1 VVADLSHLPARC
13 RFIAMMPQWD
23 FLDFLARE
31 ARRYPGFE
39 LSMNAEVTSLVERDG
54 RICGVKLKNQEILA
68 DLVIGADGRH
78 STVRAQARLQ
88 GEEFGVPMDV
98 LWFRLSR
105 KASDPEATMGRF
117 TAGRIVI
124 LLNRGDYW
132 QCGYVISKGAA
143 EEVRRAGLPAFRAGI
158 GKVLPFLA
166 ERAAELVDWERIKL
180 LTVRVDRLRQWYRP
194 GLLCIGDAAHAM
206 SPVAGVGINLA
217 IQDAVAAA
225 NILATPLK
233 DNRVSVDDLRKV
245 QKRREWPVRVTQQ
258 LQLMIQK
265 RLIARACKATRA
277 SPRRSSFACSR
288 CFPRCAAFRRG

>member
-1 VVADLSHLPARC
+1 
-13 RFIAMMPQWD
+13 MMPQWD

-54 RICGVKLKNQEILA
+54 RIRGVKLKHQEILA

-158 GKVLPFLA
+158 GRCCRSSPSA
-166 ERAAELVDWERIKL
+166 PPSSSTGRELSSSRCAS
-180 LTVRVDRLRQWYRP
+180 T
-194 GLLCIGDAAHAM
+194 
-206 SPVAGVGINLA
+206 
-217 IQDAVAAA
+217 AAA
-225 NILATPLK
+225 VVPAGPAVHRRCGARDVASRRRRHQSRDPGCRGGRQHSGNAAQ
-233 DNRVSVDDLRKV
+233 RQSSV
-245 QKRREWPVRVTQQ
+245 
-258 LQLMIQK
+258 
-265 RLIARACKATRA
+265 
-277 SPRRSSFACSR
+277 
-288 CFPRCAAFRRG
+288 GG